1 MPSENLVK
9 IPPAPKRQPYPA
21 SKITVGA
28 VLFSVFSHVDN
39 GKTTTE
45 IQEWVVRT
53 IRARRNSLTWRGMD
67 MTRGGSEKPKAV
79 NMVQK
84 NEFTW
89 GKLSKKTGD
98 YGWLKNIH
106 SCYKRQFSVG
116 SDLPHGMFT
125 TKRAAA
131 VYALAD
137 EKRSLAVLEKD
148 IGTETDPEIIDEYRA
163 EMADTVLVIA
173 ALTRRVKAF
182 SGSKKSE
189 VTPKNSSKSRSTG

>member
-1 MPSENLVK
+1 MPSEIQTK

-28 VLFSVFSHVDN
+28 VLYSVLSYVVD
-39 GKTTTE
+39 GKTKTE
-45 IQEWVVRT
+45 IIEWVVRT
-53 IRARRNSLTWRGMD
+53 IRARRNSLTWRGVD
-67 MTRGGSEKPKAV
+67 MTRGNAEKPKAV

-106 SCYKRQFSVG
+106 SGYKRQFSVG
-116 SDLPHGMFT
+116 ADLPHGMFT

-148 IGTETDPEIIDEYRA
+148 IRTETDPEVIEEYKA
-163 EMADTVLVIA
+163 EMADTVLVLA
-173 ALTRRVKAF
+173 ALTRRVKSF
-182 SGSKKSE
+182 SGEKKSAAAPE
-189 VTPKNSSKSRSTG
+189 KAPKSRSAA